1 LLGLLC
7 SVALIGAACG
17 GDFSPADRV
26 DDRAS
31 ASTPAAR
38 GEPVGRPGLGFRPYY
53 DADVEGC
60 MVDVVTEGGPAAA
73 AGIQED
79 DVIIEL
85 GDLVVFDVRSYAEAL
100 DQLTIGQRVT
110 VKLRRGDMTVQ
121 LEAIVG
127 RSMR

>member
-1 LLGLLC
+1 
-7 SVALIGAACG
+7 
-17 GDFSPADRV
+17 
-26 DDRAS
+26 
-31 ASTPAAR
+31 
-38 GEPVGRPGLGFRPYY
+38 
-53 DADVEGC
+53 